1 MVNHLGHGSMAV
13 FYVLTYVLTCSNI
26 NMVLCL
32 CYFSSNCSK
41 TMGLLKWLRKKRE
54 GGVASTALQETQAQ
68 LYKEAHGLH
77 A

>member
-1 MVNHLGHGSMAV
+1 MVNHLGQS
-13 FYVLTYVLTCSNI
+13 I
-26 NMVLCL
+26 LCL

-77 A
+77 T